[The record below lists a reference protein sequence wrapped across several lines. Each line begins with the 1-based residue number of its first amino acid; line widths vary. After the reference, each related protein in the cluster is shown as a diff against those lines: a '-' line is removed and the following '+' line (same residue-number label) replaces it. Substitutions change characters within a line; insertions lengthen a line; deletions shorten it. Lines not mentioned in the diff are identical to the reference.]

1 MNSVNE
7 DNSKKIKAREL
18 VVGVFFSFLF
28 AAIAA
33 RSVYLHVLVSEM
45 LAKKAKSQYTSH
57 SIASGKR
64 GTIYDI
70 NRQELATSTDTTSIG
85 AFPIKI
91 ENKSQVAG
99 KLAKILGIKRRI
111 IEKKLSTKQPFVW
124 IKRKVSP
131 KLVAS
136 LKALDIKGLEYIGEH
151 KRAYPNRSLAAQL
164 IGFTGTDEKGLEG
177 LEYLY
182 NDELAGASDEVL
194 IIKDALGRGF
204 HTAETQLNGFNGND
218 ITLTIDK
225 RVQFIAESYLKST
238 AEEYEAKYGTAVV
251 MNPNDG
257 SILAIA
263 QYPAINPNMYN
274 SFDRSLWRNRAVTD
288 PFEPGSTLKIFLAAA
303 ALESGICTP
312 GSIFFCENGKYR
324 IGSKN
329 VRDTHPEDWLS
340 LKQIIKLSSNIG
352 AVKISETI
360 GREVLY
366 KALTDFGFGKKTK
379 IDCPGETNGILSHY
393 TKWSALDAGAIS
405 FGQGVSVSAVQLLNA
420 VSIIAN
426 GGNYVQPHILSKVS
440 SPSGRVI
447 KEYRKPSAK
456 RIISVETADK
466 LKNIMASVT
475 KKGGTGVNAALQKYT
490 VCGKTGT
497 AQKINETGR
506 YSADKFTA
514 SFVGFAP
521 LNKPEIAVLV
531 VLDEPEVN
539 HYGGTVAAPAF
550 RRIVHDTLNY
560 MNVPPEIM
568 DNTGNILVAQRSKR
582 KNSEAY

>member
-1 MNSVNE
+1 MNE
-7 DNSKKIKAREL
+7 DNNKKIRARAL
-18 VVGVFFSFLF
+18 VIGCVFSFLF
-28 AAIAA
+28 MTIAA
-33 RSVYLHVLVSEM
+33 RSVYLHVLKGPE
-45 LAKKAKSQYTSH
+45 LAKKAKSQYTSYK
-57 SIASGKR
+57 IASGKR

-70 NRQELATSTDTTSIG
+70 NSQELATSTETTSVG
-85 AFPIKI
+85 AFPRKI
-91 ENKSQVAG
+91 NNKKQVAR
-99 KLAKILGIKRRI
+99 KLAKILGLKRRTV
-111 IEKKLSTKQPFVW
+111 EKKLSTNKPFVW

-136 LKALDIKGLEYIGEH
+136 LKTLEITGLEYIGEN

-164 IGFTGTDEKGLEG
+164 IGFTGTDERGLEG
-177 LEYLY
+177 LEYKY
-182 NDELAGASDEVL
+182 NQELAGADDEVL

-204 HTAETQLNGFNGND
+204 HTAETQLNRFNGND

-225 RVQFIAESYLKST
+225 RIQFIAESYLKST
-238 AEEYEAKYGTAVV
+238 AEEYEARYGTAVV

-263 QYPAINPNMYN
+263 QYPNINPNNYN
-274 SFDRSLWRNRAVTD
+274 SYDKSLWRNRAVTD

-312 GSIFFCENGKYR
+312 DSIFFCENGKYR

-366 KALTDFGFGKKTK
+366 KALTDFGFGQKTK
-379 IDCPGETNGILSHY
+379 IDCPGETKGILSHY
-393 TKWSALDAGAIS
+393 SKWSALDAGAIS
-405 FGQGVSVSAVQLLNA
+405 FGQGVSVSAVQLLSA

-426 GGNYVQPHILSKVS
+426 GGNYVQPHILNKVT
-440 SPSGRVI
+440 SPEGRVI
-447 KEYRKPSAK
+447 REFKKPSQK
-456 RIISVETADK
+456 RIISAETAGK
-466 LKNIMASVT
+466 LKKIMASVT

-497 AQKINETGR
+497 AQKITDGTS
-506 YSADKFTA
+506 YSEDKYTA

-521 LNKPEIAVLV
+521 LKNPEIAVLV
-531 VLDEPEVN
+531 VLDEPLVN
-539 HYGGTVAAPAF
+539 YYGGTVAAPAF

-560 MNVPPEIM
+560 MNVPPEIN

-582 KNSEAY
+582 KKSETF